1 MIFVC
6 KNTTT

>member
-6 KNTTT
+6 KT